1 MVTKYAL
8 LKQSSSY
15 YNKIQKIKNVL
26 AKCPQHRK
34 HPLLATSQWST
45 IFGTFSKSVVMAGAE
60 GDNVAGHLSAIFG
73 TFSKSVVIAG
83 VEGDDAGDVV
93 TASDL
98 SAIFGTFAKS
108 IVIAGAR
115 RVMMLVL

>member
-1 MVTKYAL
+1 
-8 LKQSSSY
+8 
-15 YNKIQKIKNVL
+15 
-26 AKCPQHRK
+26 
-34 HPLLATSQWST
+34 
-45 IFGTFSKSVVMAGAE
+45 MAGAE

-115 RVMMLVL
+115 RVMMLVM

>member
-1 MVTKYAL
+1 M
-8 LKQSSSY
+8 
-15 YNKIQKIKNVL
+15 L

-34 HPLLATSQWST
+34 HPLLATSQRAT

-115 RVMMLVL
+115 RVMMLVM